1 MGNRLSGSLAIICMD
16 RFEQS
21 HVYNL
26 DPKLPIYVRYVD
38 DTGSTVPSVTQAN
51 ALLKHLNDK
60 HPTIKFELE
69 LPDTER
75 FLPILDIK
83 LKIRED
89 GTIEHKLYRK
99 AANKGLTL
107 HFKSNHPI
115 SVKRAVVQN
124 ELPRAERRMHA
135 AEQRASFETHYGTLE
150 TERLPEGVDQIN

>member
-1 MGNRLSGSLAIICMD
+1 MGNRLTGTLAIIYMD

-21 HVYNL
+21 RVYNL

-38 DTGSTVPSVTQAN
+38 DTGATVLSVTQAN

-60 HPTIKFELE
+60 HPTIKFEME

-89 GTIEHKLYRK
+89 GR
-99 AANKGLTL
+99 
-107 HFKSNHPI
+107 I
-115 SVKRAVVQN
+115 S
-124 ELPRAERRMHA
+124 
-135 AEQRASFETHYGTLE
+135 
-150 TERLPEGVDQIN
+150 